1 MVTALCAG
9 IMSGT
14 SADGADISFVSF
26 SPVRG
31 NISCHIR
38 SFHSV
43 PYPGDLRERVL
54 RISEAKEAGKEELC
68 RLSMA
73 LGEFYAFAFGRALA
87 FLQIRPEEVA
97 AVGCHGQTVGHFP
110 DKRRGFMKETG
121 ATLQIGEPSFI
132 AQRTGITAISDFR
145 TADMAAGGIG
155 APLVPAFHGVLLR
168 GRGCFSSFQNMGGI
182 GNVTVVS
189 PQGKILAAFDT
200 GPGNMLIDGAAR
212 LLSGG
217 RMSMDRD
224 GGLALRGKV
233 REKFLAA
240 LVRHDRYLAIPPPKS
255 TGRERYGRP
264 RLEKIIASARQEK
277 IRREDLM
284 ATLTAYAAET
294 VRQAFE
300 RFILPNW
307 PVKEVFL
314 GGGGGKNPALVA
326 SIAARMPG
334 LKIRATETLGIPPQY
349 VESAAFAYLAYLA
362 ICRQPGNVPVATGG
376 QPAVLGKIS
385 PGRLGS
391 AFPTAPPPRRA

>member
-14 SADGADISFVSF
+14 SADGADIAFASF

-31 NISCHIR
+31 NISCRVR

-43 PYPGDLRERVL
+43 PYPRDLRERVL

-73 LGEFYAFAFGRALA
+73 LGEFYSFAFGRALA
-87 FLQIRPEEVA
+87 FLRIRPEEVA

-110 DKRRGFMKETG
+110 DKRRGFMKATG

-132 AQRTGITAISDFR
+132 AQRTGVTAISDFR
-145 TADMAAGGIG
+145 TADMTAGGTG

-168 GRGCFSSFQNMGGI
+168 GRGCFSSFQNVGGI

-189 PQGKILAAFDT
+189 PRGKVLSAFDT

-217 RMSMDRD
+217 RMSMDKD

-233 REKFLAA
+233 REKFLSA
-240 LVRHDRYLAIPPPKS
+240 LIRHDRYLALPPPKS
-255 TGRERYGRP
+255 TGRERYGRA
-264 RLEKIIASARQEK
+264 RLEKIVAAARREG
-277 IRREDLM
+277 IGREDLI
-284 ATLTAYAAET
+284 ATLTAHAAET
-294 VRQAFE
+294 VRAAFD
-300 RFILPNW
+300 RFILPKW
-307 PVKEVFL
+307 PVKEMFL
-314 GGGGGKNPALVA
+314 GGGGGKNPAL
-326 SIAARMPG
+326 AAFLADRMPG
-334 LKIRATETLGIPPQY
+334 IRIRATDMLGIPAQY
-349 VESAAFAYLAYLA
+349 VEAAAFAYLAYLA
-362 ICRQPGNVPVATGG
+362 LRRQAGNVPVATGG

-385 PGRLGS
+385 PGRWES
-391 AFPTAPPPRRA
+391 AFL

>member
-1 MVTALCAG
+1 
-9 IMSGT
+9 MSGT
-14 SADGADISFVSF
+14 SADGADIAFASF

-31 NISCHIR
+31 NISCQVR

-43 PYPGDLRERVL
+43 PYPRDLRERVL

-87 FLQIRPEEVA
+87 FLRIRPEEVA

-110 DKRRGFMKETG
+110 DKRRGFMKATG

-132 AQRTGITAISDFR
+132 AQRTGVTAISDFR
-145 TADMAAGGIG
+145 TADMAAGGMG

-189 PQGKILAAFDT
+189 PQGKVLSAFDT
-200 GPGNMLIDGAAR
+200 GPGNMLMDGAAR

-224 GGLALRGKV
+224 GGLALRGEV

-240 LVRHDRYLAIPPPKS
+240 LIRQDRYPALPPPKS

-264 RLEKIIASARQEK
+264 RLEKIVAAARREK

-284 ATLTAYAAET
+284 ATLTAYAA
-294 VRQAFE
+294 VD

-314 GGGGGKNPALVA
+314 GGGGGKNPALAA
-326 SIAARMPG
+326 SLSARMPG
-334 LKIRATETLGIPPQY
+334 LKIRATDTLGIPAQY
-349 VESAAFAYLAYLA
+349 VEGAAFAYLAYLA
-362 ICRQPGNVPVATGG
+362 LCSQAGNVPVATGG

-385 PGRLGS
+385 PGRWGS
-391 AFPTAPPPRRA
+391 GFL

>member
-1 MVTALCAG
+1 
-9 IMSGT
+9 MSGT
-14 SADGADISFVSF
+14 SADGVDIAFASF

-31 NISCHIR
+31 NISCHVR

-54 RISEAKEAGKEELC
+54 RVSEAKEAVKEDLC

-110 DKRRGFMKETG
+110 DKRKGFMKATG

-132 AQRTGITAISDFR
+132 AQRTGVTTVSDFR
-145 TADMAAGGIG
+145 TADMAAGGLG

-168 GRGCFSSFQNMGGI
+168 GRGCFSSFQNVGGI

-189 PQGKILAAFDT
+189 PQGKVLSAFDT

-217 RMSMDRD
+217 RMSMDKD
-224 GGLALRGKV
+224 GGMALRGKV
-233 REKFLAA
+233 NVKFLAA
-240 LVRHDRYLAIPPPKS
+240 LVRQDRYLSLPPPKS
-255 TGRERYGRP
+255 TGRERYGRT
-264 RLEKIIASARQEK
+264 RLAKIVEAARKEG
-277 IRREDLM
+277 IRKEDLI
-284 ATLTAYAAET
+284 ATLTAYAVET
-294 VRQAFE
+294 IRLAFD
-300 RFILPNW
+300 RFILPKW
-307 PVKEVFL
+307 PVREMFL
-314 GGGGGKNPALVA
+314 GGGGGKNPAL
-326 SIAARMPG
+326 SSFLRARMPG
-334 LKIRATETLGIPPQY
+334 MKIRATDTLGLPPQY
-349 VESAAFAYLAYLA
+349 VEAAAFAYLAYLA
-362 ICRQPGNVPVATGG
+362 LCRQAGNVPVATGG

-385 PGRLGS
+385 PGRWGS
-391 AFPTAPPPRRA
+391 PFI